1 MYMLAGR
8 HNQNCLT
15 FVSEIRFMTT
25 PSNEMFYSRLPVNE
39 IPLSELLTEEH
50 LFFNI
55 PAGWH
60 IIITDVKGSTAAVA
74 GGKHETV
81 NLVATGSIVAV
92 LNIVYKTEITVPF
105 FFGGDGA
112 TFIVPASILE
122 AALQALTLHRE
133 NTKKHFGL
141 ELRVGHV
148 PVETVLTTGHSLKI
162 TKLKTS
168 DLFSIPVI
176 LGDGLSY
183 AEKIIKKED
192 YLLNTNPP
200 AETELDM
207 TGMECRW
214 DKIKPPTNYDE
225 VVSLL
230 VLAKDNNRQA
240 PAFKKVVEVLNE
252 IYGDDEKR
260 KPITVDKLKLKATL
274 KKISRESKTKFGGN
288 KTGWLIK
295 TWFKMLLGP
304 LYFKTKSGKTYLHQ
318 LVQLS
323 DTLVI
328 DGRINT
334 VISGTAT
341 QREQLLAALDELE
354 EQNEILYGL
363 FASGESVIS
372 CYVRNM
378 NEKHI
383 HFIDGSE
390 GGYTRAA
397 GMLKK
402 KLAALR

>member
-92 LNIVYKTEITVPF
+92 LNIVYKAEITVPF

-148 PVETVLTTGHSLKI
+148 PVETVLTKGHSLKI

-183 AEKIIKKED
+183 AEKIIKEED

-334 VISGTAT
+334 VISGTAA
-341 QREQLLAALDELE
+341 QREQLSTALDRLE